1 MIHVRSN
8 WDIYRGRTVNNKC
21 FLISL
26 FQTYISS
33 YQRIHSK
40 SILMMGGFGAL
51 KAMND
56 SIRQNRELLKANKKK
71 PFEKTPRSGKS
82 SENLLDGDR
91 KLSDADRI
99 KIVQGTWQFNRDERR
114 KQIIGLVIS
123 FILVGIMIAGFLA
136 WW

>member
-1 MIHVRSN
+1 
-8 WDIYRGRTVNNKC
+8 
-21 FLISL
+21 
-26 FQTYISS
+26 
-33 YQRIHSK
+33 
-40 SILMMGGFGAL
+40 MMGGFGAL

-71 PFEKTPRSGKS
+71 PFEKTTLAHTNRT
-82 SENLLDGDR
+82 NLMDGDC

-99 KIVQGTWQFNRDERR
+99 KLVQGTWQSNRDDMR

-123 FILVGIMIAGFLA
+123 FILVGLMIAGFLA